1 MAKYSITFSCGHE
14 GVVNLFGRSA
24 DRESKIRW
32 YEEHVLCPA
41 CYEKSLKEAREK
53 QKEQCKARA
62 EELGLPELTGTGK
75 QIKWA
80 TEIRDKFAEGI
91 TKNLGD
97 YSKKPKAQRAV
108 NAWASFCYAH
118 DKASWWIEHREMAES
133 TVELVGNI
141 MSGIANLIKNG
152 TPGSF
157 LDGLT
162 DEELGILA
170 DRAAR
175 GEEIQMG
182 VTPVTKDEIDALE
195 DTEAERR
202 AACTIKPEEVKSQV
216 HAEISIRELE
226 GGRQIVVST
235 PERIEEV
242 VELVKGRLG
251 YKWVSGAWR
260 GNYDSDNPVVDDR
273 VCEIAAKILSCGYA
287 VELPKKELVARVI
300 NGEYKPYNPRR
311 IFKLGDDKFVI
322 RWGKDEDW
330 YNSAKRLPG
339 AKWNSEKRGVVVPG
353 KSWALVE
360 DFAQRNKFDL
370 SPGAQELIALA
381 KEADRKAL
389 ICEEIK
395 EPETEAH
402 PAPGAIPKLAAKEG
416 TVDESLV
423 DREDDA
429 SD

>member
-1 MAKYSITFSCGHE
+1 MAKYTITFSCGHE
-14 GVVNLFGRSA
+14 GVVNLFGKSA
-24 DRESKIRW
+24 DREDKIRW
-32 YEEHVLCPA
+32 YEEHALCPA

-53 QKEQCKARA
+53 QQAQLKERA
-62 EELGLPELTGTGK
+62 EELGLPELTGTEK

-80 TEIRDKFAEGI
+80 TEIRGNFSDGI
-91 TKNLGD
+91 TKNLGY
-97 YSKKPKAQRAV
+97 YSKKPKAQRAI
-108 NAWASFCYAH
+108 NAWASFCYSH

-141 MSGIANLIKNG
+141 MSGIAALIKSG
-152 TPGSF
+152 TPGTV

-162 DEELGILA
+162 DEELGIFA

-175 GEEIQMG
+175 GEEIKIG

-195 DTEAERR
+195 ETEAERR
-202 AACTIKPEEVKSQV
+202 ASCTVKPEEVKSQI
-216 HAEISIRELE
+216 HAEISIRKLE

-251 YKWVSGAWR
+251 YKWASGAWR
-260 GNYDSDNPVVDDR
+260 GNYDEDNPVIDDR
-273 VCEIAAKILSCGYA
+273 VCEIAAKILKCGYA

-311 IFKLGDDKFVI
+311 IFKLGEDKFIVY
-322 RWGKDEDW
+322 WGKDEDW
-330 YNSAKRLPG
+330 YRGAKRLPG
-339 AKWNSEKRGVVVPG
+339 AKWNSEKGGVVVPG

-360 DFAQRNKFDL
+360 DFAERNKFDL
-370 SPGAQELIALA
+370 SPGAQELIAVS

-389 ICEEIK
+389 VCEDIK
-395 EPETEAH
+395 TPETETH
-402 PAPGAIPKLAAKEG
+402 PVPGRIPKLEAKEEA
-416 TVDESLV
+416 VDASLV
-423 DREDDA
+423 DDEAD
-429 SD
+429 